1 MSTMGMSWAQ
11 RNKVFAAMPVLAGLL
26 ILAAICIPNLLRTR
40 VPVEKAQEYVK
51 QKDQN
56 QRFELAGQRAI
67 DSTLLAPPSESVS
80 ANVSDRKI
88 IQTSSVELTVKD
100 PKDSAAKVRALAAD
114 FGGYVEASE
123 ITGQENVYA
132 TLTIRVP
139 GARLEEAKAGLRK
152 LSLHVDNEKS
162 NAQDVTR
169 QYVDTEARLRNL
181 RAQEAQYLLIM
192 KSAGK
197 VQDMLDVSEHLSQVR
212 GEIEQQQ
219 AEFQTLSKQI
229 EMASMMISLRSE
241 IDTAVFGLNW
251 RPLYQ
256 LKLATRQALDGLGS
270 YASTMVSIVL
280 YLPVLLLWGAT
291 ILFGAS
297 VSWRIWRWTVR
308 TFFARPATV

>member
-1 MSTMGMSWAQ
+1 MATMWLSWAQ
-11 RNKVFAAMPVLAGLL
+11 RNKLLAAMPVLAGLL
-26 ILAAICIPNLLRTR
+26 ILAVIIPNLLRTR
-40 VPVEKAQEYVK
+40 VPVGTAQEYVR
-51 QKDQN
+51 QKDQD

-67 DSTLLAPPSESVS
+67 NSAFLASPAQSTS

-88 IQTSSVELTVKD
+88 VHTGSVELTVKD
-100 PKDSAAKVRALAAD
+100 PKDSAQQVRTLAEEL
-114 FGGYVEASE
+114 GGYVEASE
-123 ITGQENVYA
+123 IAGQESVNA

-139 GARLEEAKAGLRK
+139 ATRLEDAKAELTK
-152 LSLHVDNEKS
+152 LALHVDNEKS

-192 KSAGK
+192 KSAVK
-197 VQDMLDVSEHLSQVR
+197 VQDMLDVSEHLSQIR

-229 EMASMMISLRSE
+229 EMASLVISLRSQV
-241 IDTAVFGLNW
+241 DTAVFGLNW

-256 LKLATRQALDGLGS
+256 LKLATRQALDGLGA

-291 ILFGAS
+291 ILFGAV
-297 VSWRIWRWTVR
+297 VSWRILRWTVR
-308 TFFARPATV
+308 TFFARPATA